1 MEHLFNSRALFALFL
16 FVIWAVRAFKAV
28 RDKAAA
34 ARGDQPVARGPHGEP
49 VDPEAEER
57 QRKVRAEVARKI
69 AQRKI
74 LMMPSARLEPPPVPV
89 SRTPP
94 SPVAAPE
101 DWAEPPPPPVRAP
114 EPPPVRAPERPP
126 VWASGPSPVWVP
138 EQPAVWAPEPSPILA
153 SSPTPTLVPLTASQT
168 ALAEDF
174 ERWSAISPLRQGF
187 GGQAGRV
194 SLEDVRDPG
203 ALRRAVLMR
212 EILGPPVAL
221 R

>member
-1 MEHLFNSRALFALFL
+1 MEHWFNPRALFALFL
-16 FVIWAVRAFKAV
+16 FVIWVVRAVKAV

-34 ARGDQPVARGPHGEP
+34 ARSGQPVTRGPRGEP

-57 QRKVRAEVARKI
+57 QRKVRAEVARNI

-74 LMMPSARLEPPPVPV
+74 LMMPSARLEPPPLPRPV
-89 SRTPP
+89 E
-94 SPVAAPE
+94 APE
-101 DWAEPPPPPVRAP
+101 AWVEPPPPPVRAP
-114 EPPPVRAPERPP
+114 EPSPVRVPERPP
-126 VWASGPSPVWVP
+126 VWAS
-138 EQPAVWAPEPSPILA
+138 EPSPILA
-153 SSPTPTLVPLTASQT
+153 PTPSLVPLTASQT

-212 EILGPPVAL
+212 EILGPPVGL